1 MLPAEGLCTNAHLP
15 GGRHEWG
22 RGAEAPESW
31 RRLKLQ
37 MGGGGERKGFRGF
50 LKEMALS
57 TPQRTQKPVLETQQ
71 NGCEQDGEVWRA
83 GQVSPCGRPP

>member
-1 MLPAEGLCTNAHLP
+1 
-15 GGRHEWG
+15 
-22 RGAEAPESW
+22 
-31 RRLKLQ
+31 